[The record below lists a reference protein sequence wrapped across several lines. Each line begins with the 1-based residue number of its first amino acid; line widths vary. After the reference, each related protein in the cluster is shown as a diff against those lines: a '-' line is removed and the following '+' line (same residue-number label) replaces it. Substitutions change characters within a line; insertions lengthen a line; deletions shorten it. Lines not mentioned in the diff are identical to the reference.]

1 VNGIVI
7 HDILPSFLPLNSHT
21 LSLSLSLSLFISPK
35 SMKLGIEWFLK
46 KNVSIF
52 FVGMGTLNVRDKQR
66 EESATR
72 REKK

>member
-1 VNGIVI
+1 MV
-7 HDILPSFLPLNSHT
+7 SQ
-21 LSLSLSLSLFISPK
+21 
-35 SMKLGIEWFLK
+35 

>member
-1 VNGIVI
+1 
-7 HDILPSFLPLNSHT
+7 
-21 LSLSLSLSLFISPK
+21 
-35 SMKLGIEWFLK
+35 MKLGIEWFLK

>member
-21 LSLSLSLSLFISPK
+21 LSLSLSLFISPK